1 VPTLTEGEFTV
12 DYIDAGSG
20 PAVLLVPSTASGN
33 RQWRALIDAAS
44 GRFRLLAMN
53 MFGYGE
59 TSPWPAA
66 RRQTLADQAS
76 LGLALARRVDGPI
89 AVIGHSF
96 GGSVA
101 TEIAVALGDRTRGL
115 ALFEPNP
122 FHLLPAA
129 GDLDGHAEGRRIRD
143 TVKHYGGQGDWAGVA
158 QRFADYWVGDGAW
171 EAMPENRRSAFAG
184 AISPNFHEWDALY
197 GETDDELVPAFD
209 LPQLQRL
216 ACPVLVLRSENP
228 RPGIVA
234 IDTLLRRGCPHW
246 MFGSVAAG
254 GHMAPLT
261 RPDLVNP
268 VLLEFLERT
277 R

>member
-1 VPTLTEGEFTV
+1 MPTLTDGEFTV

-33 RQWRALIDAAS
+33 RQWRALIEAAS
-44 GRFRLLAMN
+44 GRFRFLAMN

-59 TSPWPAA
+59 TSPWPAT

-76 LGLALARRVDGPI
+76 LGLAVARRVDGPI
-89 AVIGHSF
+89 AVVGHSF

-101 TEIAVALGDRTRGL
+101 AEIAIALGDRTRGL

-129 GDLDGHAEGRRIRD
+129 GELDGHAEGHRVRD
-143 TVKHYGGQGDWAGVA
+143 IVKQYGGEGDWMGVA

-171 EAMPENRRSAFAG
+171 AAMPENRRRAFAD
-184 AISPNFHEWDALY
+184 AIPPNFHEWDALY
-197 GETDDELVPAFD
+197 GETDDEPVPAFD

-216 ACPVLVLRSENP
+216 ACPVLVLRSANP
-228 RPGIVA
+228 RPGIAA
-234 IDTLLRRGCPHW
+234 IDALLKRSCTHW
-246 MFGSVAAG
+246 SFGSVAAG
-254 GHMAPLT
+254 GHMAPLA